1 MFMSSNLSIK
11 GISLVIALLC
21 TLIWSC
27 KEKPSINKPLNE
39 VKVTSQITPE
49 IKELLKFAKIT
60 YTDTTTVSHLLQF
73 KLIDENGEIRLS
85 DSEENTKAYRNL
97 IKGKATSV
105 LPIFEIIGSDQV
117 IFVVQN
123 RGNIGNIWA
132 KILLDKKSK
141 ETLDISFD
149 HMAESEGYGA
159 GITMGPFEN
168 QFVGIVLDTDSNS
181 FGLNQKGKV
190 LIEGVHMIDGISGA
204 TITSKATV
212 EMMNQGVQKYRKYLE
227 QQMPHL
233 EALTNTN
240 SIK

>member
-1 MFMSSNLSIK
+1 MSSILSNK
-11 GISLVIALLC
+11 GISLVLALLH

-27 KEKPSINKPLNE
+27 KEKPVINKPFNE
-39 VKVTSQITPE
+39 VKVTRQITPE
-49 IKELLKFAKIT
+49 IKELLQFAKIPF
-60 YTDTTTVSHLLQF
+60 TDTTTVSRLIQF
-73 KLIDENGEIRLS
+73 KLIDENGEVRLS

-117 IFVVQN
+117 ILVVQN

-132 KILLDKKSK
+132 KILLNKKSK

-159 GITMGPFEN
+159 GITLGTFEN
-168 QFVGIVLDTDSNS
+168 QFVGKVLDPVSNS

-190 LIEGVHMIDGISGA
+190 LIMGVHMIDGISGA

-212 EMMNQGVQKYRKYLE
+212 EMMNRGMQKYQNYLD
-227 QQMPHL
+227 QTSDHL
-233 EALTNTN
+233 KEFMDQ
-240 SIK
+240 

>member
-1 MFMSSNLSIK
+1 MFMSSSLSNK
-11 GISLVIALLC
+11 GISLVIALLY
-21 TLIWSC
+21 TLICSC
-27 KEKPSINKPLNE
+27 KEKPVINKPLNE

-60 YTDTTTVSHLLQF
+60 YTDTTTVSHLIQF
-73 KLIDENGEIRLS
+73 KLIDKNGEIRLS

-97 IKGKATSV
+97 IKGKATSA

-159 GITMGPFEN
+159 GITLGTFEN
-168 QFVGIVLDTDSNS
+168 QFVGIALDPDSNS

-212 EMMNQGVQKYRKYLE
+212 EMMNRGVQKYQNYLD
-227 QQMPHL
+227 QTSDHL
-233 EALTNTN
+233 KEFMDQ
-240 SIK
+240 